1 MVFRRIRGVVVIWFL
16 GFGFGFVGLEMLV
29 VVDSLVY
36 RSLIFFCGGRCIL
49 ISSGGRFVG
58 FELEG

>member
-1 MVFRRIRGVVVIWFL
+1 MVIWFL